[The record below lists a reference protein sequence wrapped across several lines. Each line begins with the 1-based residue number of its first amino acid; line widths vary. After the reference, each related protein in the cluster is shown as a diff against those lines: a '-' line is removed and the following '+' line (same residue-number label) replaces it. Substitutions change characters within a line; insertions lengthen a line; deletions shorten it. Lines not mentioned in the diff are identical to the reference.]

1 MLEVRHVAKQ
11 FGGLRALSDISFKV
25 EKDQTVGII
34 GPNGAGKTTAF
45 NVVTGTLKPTEGQIF
60 LAGQEITGL
69 APSKVVSLGLAR
81 TFQQTT
87 IYANETVEENVRRGT
102 IWRLQGSILKGLL
115 PQSSSRR
122 AAMAADM
129 ANVDE
134 IIETL
139 GLQSVRDRVAGTL
152 SYGLQKKVGVAIGL
166 ATRPKLLLMD
176 EPAAGLNSQESHEF
190 GELITII
197 KQRYNLTVLLVEHH
211 IALVRRISSKIIVI
225 AQGRVI
231 AEGAPDEVLS
241 NPQVI
246 ESYLGTR
253 NAEG

>member
-1 MLEVRHVAKQ
+1 
-11 FGGLRALSDISFKV
+11 
-25 EKDQTVGII
+25 
-34 GPNGAGKTTAF
+34 
-45 NVVTGTLKPTEGQIF
+45 
-60 LAGQEITGL
+60 
-69 APSKVVSLGLAR
+69 
-81 TFQQTT
+81 
-87 IYANETVEENVRRGT
+87 
-102 IWRLQGSILKGLL
+102 
-115 PQSSSRR
+115 
-122 AAMAADM
+122 MAADM